1 MLLSYY
7 LDRKTRKCPEA
18 RAWRSAS
25 EQLGLNALFKNV
37 ENCHVQDI
45 FDWFLEADGFL
56 YLPKDFSAA

>member
-7 LDRKTRKCPEA
+7 LDRKSRKRPEA

-37 ENCHVQDI
+37 ENCHIQDI
-45 FDWFLEADGFL
+45 FDSFLDADGFL
-56 YLPKDFSAA
+56 CLSNDV